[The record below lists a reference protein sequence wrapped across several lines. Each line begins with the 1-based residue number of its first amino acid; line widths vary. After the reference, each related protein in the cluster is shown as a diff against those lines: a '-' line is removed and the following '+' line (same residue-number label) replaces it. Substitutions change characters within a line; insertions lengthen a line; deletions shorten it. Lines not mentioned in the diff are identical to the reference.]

1 MGVCFT
7 VEGGLYTLAVIALL
21 AIIAFIWY
29 GGHK

>member
-1 MGVCFT
+1 MGVCLT
-7 VEGGLYTLAVIALL
+7 LDGGIYTLAVMVIL